1 MRGRLARPAE
11 SVAFAGGPPGP
22 GLTGHVTMA
31 YYDGGHVTYI
41 GRASH
46 RKLEKDAAFFAK
58 AIGSRSDQ
66 RARPLRR

>member
-1 MRGRLARPAE
+1 
-11 SVAFAGGPPGP
+11 
-22 GLTGHVTMA
+22 MA

-41 GRASH
+41 VRASH